1 MKCSAP
7 GCAGLDDL
15 VETDCMDKGAA
26 ATLPLCSG
34 VVATVAQHHV
44 DCVLLSIVDEVG
56 TTFTIRLPSQ
66 AASDLAVALVN
77 AANGM

>member
-1 MKCSAP
+1 MGNS
-7 GCAGLDDL
+7 G
-15 VETDCMDKGAA
+15 A
-26 ATLPLCSG
+26 ATLPLCTG
-34 VVATVAQHHV
+34 VVATVVQDDA

-56 TTFTIRLPSQ
+56 TSFTIRLPSQ